1 MSGHGGLARALAFRA
16 MNPPANRLVRS
27 MLALSCA
34 VALVLGGAAQASA
47 EVKYQHESEPQW
59 KSQLTSGQ
67 IASVIINKRAQSLR
81 TTLKDGRYVLAN
93 YPKHESQR
101 VEAELTANHVPF
113 SVLSKSQAKA
123 RAKKGP
129 VHHKLRYI
137 AGGILI
143 GIIVIVGAVLLIR
156 RRTHALD

>member
-1 MSGHGGLARALAFRA
+1 
-16 MNPPANRLVRS
+16 MNPPVMRLARTIF
-27 MLALSCA
+27 ALSCA
-34 VALVLGGAAQASA
+34 AAVLLGGAVPASA
-47 EVKYQHESEPQW
+47 EVKYQHESEQEW

-67 IASVIINKRAQSLR
+67 VASVIINKRAQSVR

-113 SVLSKSQAKA
+113 TVLSKSQAEKL
-123 RAKKGP
+123 AKKAP

-137 AGGILI
+137 IGGILL
-143 GIIVIVGAVLLIR
+143 GIIVIVGAVLLFR
-156 RRTHALD
+156 RRTRALD